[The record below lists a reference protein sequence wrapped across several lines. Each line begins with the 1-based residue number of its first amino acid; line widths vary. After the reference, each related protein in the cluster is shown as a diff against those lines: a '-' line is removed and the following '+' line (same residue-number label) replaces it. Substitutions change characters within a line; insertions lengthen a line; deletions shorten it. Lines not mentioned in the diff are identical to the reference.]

1 MESETPHDSVKSSLT
16 QQSILAFFFAL
27 LVASDLSG
35 IFKILP
41 ILTGIFNFFPAIICL
56 IGVGFNIYLGFF
68 SKDVEILKDLVYRTA
83 PIILGVGWTAL
94 LVLFSLQAFGA
105 G

>member
-1 MESETPHDSVKSSLT
+1 MEPKTPYDRVTSSLT
-16 QQSILAFFFAL
+16 KQSILAFIFAL

-41 ILTGIFNFFPAIICL
+41 VLTGIIKFIPVIICL
-56 IGVGFNIYLGFF
+56 IGIGFNIFLGFF
-68 SKDVEILKDLVYRTA
+68 SKDVEALKDFVYRTA

-94 LVLFSLQAFGA
+94 LVVFSLQAFGA
-105 G
+105 V